1 LFLGDQSP
9 AKTVSFGLGLSLD
22 LKARR
27 ADSSVKLVMEA
38 WINGSMHGCTK
49 IKAKSRGMNGL
60 LSISVIMSTV
70 HKRERERER
79 ERDRILINCIII
91 YIKLYKLDLGDY
103 FPQKIIT
110 TQIPLLTVNINEKTG
125 R

>member
-1 LFLGDQSP
+1 
-9 AKTVSFGLGLSLD
+9 

-70 HKRERERER
+70 HKRERER
-79 ERDRILINCIII
+79 DRILINCIII